1 MRAARHPR
9 RIGILL
15 ADDHVLIRETMREML
30 LATDQF
36 AVVGEAGDGEE
47 VVTLAARLQ
56 PEVILLDISM
66 PKSDPA
72 LTLRRVLAASRRSKV
87 VIVTM
92 YGELPLAQHMLRHGA
107 HGYVSKAAR
116 SDELVDA
123 ILSVLAGHRRIVV
136 SIPEP
141 AEPDE
146 AGGDARPERGMSD
159 REIEVIS
166 LVAEA
171 LSNRQIAVRLNITE
185 GTVKRHLRNI
195 FGKLDAV
202 SRIDAVNKAF
212 AAGVIPSRGAAGSRD
227 AL

>member
-1 MRAARHPR
+1 MGPYRQSR
-9 RIGILL
+9 RVGILL

-47 VVTLAARLQ
+47 VVALAARLQ

-72 LTLRRVLAASRRSKV
+72 QTLRRVLSASRTAKV
-87 VIVTM
+87 IIVTM
-92 YGELPLAQHMLRHGA
+92 YGELTLAQHMLRHGA
-107 HGYVSKAAR
+107 HGYVWKAAS

-123 ILSVLAGHRRIVV
+123 IRSVLGGHRRIVV
-136 SIPEP
+136 SMPDPAAPE
-141 AEPDE
+141 
-146 AGGDARPERGMSD
+146 ERGGEGRFAKVMSD

-166 LVAEA
+166 LVAHA
-171 LSNRQIAVRLNITE
+171 LSNRQIAARLSITE

-195 FGKLDAV
+195 FAKLDAV

-212 AAGVIPSRGAAGSRD
+212 TAGVIPSRSPARSRD
-227 AL
+227 AP